1 MERVAFSIFNRK
13 RDALLVKKGDIIF
26 VQGKGVVSRI
36 IRVFDKGKF
45 SHVAIAMSE
54 SQVIEADVDTKVAV
68 RPLSMDKYRMVEI
81 VDLELTLKQR
91 EEVVKSALKMVG
103 TKYDYIQLLWY
114 ALRKIFGFRGRNR
127 LNNPKYVICSEM
139 VFRALNEAG
148 ILEDLGIDESYEDGI
163 DLTPNELYDL
173 VKYISKK

>member
-1 MERVAFSIFNRK
+1 M
-13 RDALLVKKGDIIF
+13 KKGDIIF
-26 VQGKGVVSRI
+26 VQGKGIVSKI
-36 IRVFDKGKF
+36 IRMFDRGKF

-54 SQVIEADVDTKVAV
+54 SQVIEADVDTEVAV
-68 RPLSMDKYRMVEI
+68 RPLSMDKYRLVEI
-81 VDLELTLKQR
+81 VDLELTFEQR
-91 EEVVKSALKMVG
+91 EKVIRSALKMIG

-114 ALRKIFGFRGRNR
+114 ALRKIFRFRGRNR

-139 VFRALNEAG
+139 VFRVLNESG

-173 VKYISKK
+173 VKYISKNKL